1 VVRHPGSL
9 PFPRRPPGTD
19 QLPQIEHIIIVMMEN
34 HSYDNYLG
42 MLGRG
47 DGFTLGSGHRPT
59 NANAEA
65 NGDLVHAFGMPNAC
79 QTDHG
84 PTQSWNASHRSFNGG
99 RNDGPPDLDELWRD
113 FNRKLGG
120 LFGAKNTGPRGG
132 PGDAGGGGP
141 NFQPDMKSAGV
152 GAALVVGVVVLIWL
166 GSGFFIVQEGQQAV
180 VTSFGKYSHTADAGF
195 QWRMPYPFQAHETV
209 NFTQLRSKEVG
220 RNAVIAATGLR
231 DSSMLTQDEN
241 IVDIR
246 FTVQYR
252 LKDARAFLFEN
263 RDPEEA
269 VSLAAES
276 AVREIV
282 GKSKIDSVL
291 YEQRDAIASDL
302 AKSVQGQL
310 DRLQAGIV
318 VVNINVQSVQ
328 PPEQVQAA
336 FEDTLKAGQ
345 DGDRLKKEGLAYAS
359 DVIPKAQGTSA
370 RLREE
375 AEGYK
380 SRVIAQAEGDAQ
392 RFDSVLNEY
401 QKAPSV
407 TRDRMYIDT
416 MQQIYSNVTKML
428 VDTRSS
434 SNLLYLPLDK
444 LLQQGAASAA
454 PVAPTSTPVPGT
466 SETNPSNGSVDVRS
480 RDNQRGRDRESR

>member
-1 VVRHPGSL
+1 MTMSDTTSRGRFKRLRAHAAGWV
-9 PFPRRPPGTD
+9 F
-19 QLPQIEHIIIVMMEN
+19 N
-34 HSYDNYLG
+34 N
-42 MLGRG
+42 GRG
-47 DGFTLGSGHRPT
+47 
-59 NANAEA
+59 
-65 NGDLVHAFGMPNAC
+65 
-79 QTDHG
+79 
-84 PTQSWNASHRSFNGG
+84 
-99 RNDGPPDLDELWRD
+99 DGPPDLDELWRD
-113 FNRKLGG
+113 FNRKLTG
-120 LFGAKNTGPRGG
+120 LFGGKGGGGNTPRGS
-132 PGDAGGGGP
+132 GDGGGGP
-141 NFQPDMKSAGV
+141 NFQPDMKSAGI
-152 GAALVVGVVVLIWL
+152 GAGLVAGVIALIWL

-180 VTSFGKYSHTADAGF
+180 VTSFGKYSHTSEAGF
-195 QWRMPYPFQAHETV
+195 QWRMPYPFQANEIV
-209 NFTQLRSKEVG
+209 NFTQLRSTEVG

-263 RDPEEA
+263 RDAESA
-269 VSLAAES
+269 VTLAAES

-291 YEQRDAIASDL
+291 YEQRDAIAAEL
-302 AKSVQGQL
+302 AKSVQDQL
-310 DRLQAGIV
+310 DRLKAGIV

-380 SRVIAQAEGDAQ
+380 SRVIAQAEGDSQ
-392 RFDSVLNEY
+392 RFSSVLVEY
-401 QKAPSV
+401 QKAPAV
-407 TRDRMYIDT
+407 TRDRLYTDT
-416 MQQIYSNVTKML
+416 MQQVYSNVSKVM
-428 VDTRSS
+428 VDTRSN

-444 LLQQGAASAA
+444 LMQQSTAVPPAVVTPPPSSAETA
-454 PVAPTSTPVPGT
+454 TTPPA
-466 SETNPSNGSVDVRS
+466 VDARS
-480 RDNQRGRDRESR
+480 RENQRGRDRESR

>member
-1 VVRHPGSL
+1 MTMSKTTSQGR
-9 PFPRRPPGTD
+9 FRRLRTRAAGWV
-19 QLPQIEHIIIVMMEN
+19 LN
-34 HSYDNYLG
+34 S
-42 MLGRG
+42 GRG
-47 DGFTLGSGHRPT
+47 
-59 NANAEA
+59 
-65 NGDLVHAFGMPNAC
+65 
-79 QTDHG
+79 
-84 PTQSWNASHRSFNGG
+84 
-99 RNDGPPDLDELWRD
+99 DGPPDLDELWRD
-113 FNRKLGG
+113 FNRKLSG
-120 LFGAKNTGPRGG
+120 LFGGKGGAPRGNG
-132 PGDAGGGGP
+132 SGDSGGGGGP

-152 GAALVVGVVVLIWL
+152 GAGLVAGIVALIWL
-166 GSGFFIVQEGQQAV
+166 GSGIFVVQEGQQAV
-180 VTSFGKYSHTADAGF
+180 VTSFGKYAKTVDAGL
-195 QWRMPYPFQAHETV
+195 QWRMPYPFQANEIV
-209 NFTQLRSKEVG
+209 NYTQLRTAEVG

-263 RDPEEA
+263 RDPEAA
-269 VSLAAES
+269 VTLAAES

-291 YEQRDAIASDL
+291 YEQRDAIATEL

-310 DRLQAGIV
+310 DRLKAGIV

-380 SRVIAQAEGDAQ
+380 SRVIAQAQGDAQ
-392 RFDSVLNEY
+392 RFNSVLAEY
-401 QKAPSV
+401 QKAPAV

-416 MQQIYSNVTKML
+416 MQQVYTNVSKVM
-428 VDTRSS
+428 VDTRNN
-434 SNLLYLPLDK
+434 SNLLYLPMDK
-444 LLQQGAASAA
+444 LLQQAGAAAPSLGATSPPAA
-454 PVAPTSTPVPGT
+454 EATPPA
-466 SETNPSNGSVDVRS
+466 SSIDARS
-480 RDNQRGRDRESR
+480 RDNARSRDRESR

>member
-1 VVRHPGSL
+1 MTMSHSTIAPELGVSRLRELARAARSL
-9 PFPRRPPGTD
+9 A
-19 QLPQIEHIIIVMMEN
+19 
-34 HSYDNYLG
+34 
-42 MLGRG
+42 
-47 DGFTLGSGHRPT
+47 SGLILSS
-59 NANAEA
+59 
-65 NGDLVHAFGMPNAC
+65 GK
-79 QTDHG
+79 
-84 PTQSWNASHRSFNGG
+84 
-99 RNDGPPDLDELWRD
+99 NDGPPDLDELWRD
-113 FNRKLGG
+113 FNRKLSG
-120 LFGAKNTGPRGG
+120 LFGGKGSAPKGSG
-132 PGDAGGGGP
+132 PGDSGGGGGSGGGP
-141 NFQPDMKSAGV
+141 NFQPDMKSAGI
-152 GAALVVGVVVLIWL
+152 GAGLIAGVVALIWL

-209 NFTQLRSKEVG
+209 NVTQLRSKEVG

-252 LKDARAFLFEN
+252 LKDARSFLFEN
-263 RDPEEA
+263 RDAEEA
-269 VSLAAES
+269 VTLAAES

-291 YEQRDAIASDL
+291 YEQRDAIASEL

-310 DRLQAGIV
+310 DRLKAGIV

-359 DVIPKAQGTSA
+359 DVIPKAQGTAA

-380 SRVIAQAEGDAQ
+380 SRVVSQAEGDGQ
-392 RFDSVLNEY
+392 RFNSVLAEY
-401 QKAPSV
+401 QKAPAV

-416 MQQIYSNVTKML
+416 MQQVYSNVTKVM
-428 VDTRSS
+428 VDSRGN

-444 LLQQGAASAA
+444 LMQQAGVAGVPGAAAA
-454 PVAPTSTPVPGT
+454 TPTAP
-466 SETNPSNGSVDVRS
+466 ETAPAVGAVDVRS
-480 RDNQRGRDRESR
+480 RDGQRGRDRDGR

>member
-1 VVRHPGSL
+1 MTMSHPTFDS
-9 PFPRRPPGTD
+9 PRRPSRLHALAAATRALVAGTVG
-19 QLPQIEHIIIVMMEN
+19 LIFN
-34 HSYDNYLG
+34 SG
-42 MLGRG
+42 GRG
-47 DGFTLGSGHRPT
+47 
-59 NANAEA
+59 
-65 NGDLVHAFGMPNAC
+65 
-79 QTDHG
+79 
-84 PTQSWNASHRSFNGG
+84 
-99 RNDGPPDLDELWRD
+99 DGPPDLDELWRD
-113 FNRKLGG
+113 FNRKLSG
-120 LFGAKNTGPRGG
+120 LFGGKSGGPRGNG
-132 PGDAGGGGP
+132 SSGNGSGDGG
-141 NFQPDMKSAGV
+141 NFQPDMRSAGI
-152 GAALVVGVVVLIWL
+152 GAGLVAGVIALIWL

-209 NFTQLRSKEVG
+209 NVTQLRSKEVG

-263 RDPEEA
+263 RDAEEA
-269 VSLAAES
+269 VTLAAES

-291 YEQRDAIASDL
+291 YEQRDAIAADL
-302 AKSVQGQL
+302 VKSVQGQL
-310 DRLQAGIV
+310 DRLKAGIV
-318 VVNINVQSVQ
+318 VVNVNVQSVQ

-359 DVIPKAQGTSA
+359 DVIPKAQGTAA

-380 SRVIAQAEGDAQ
+380 SRVIAQADGDSQ
-392 RFDSVLNEY
+392 RFNSVLTEY
-401 QKAPSV
+401 QKAPAV

-416 MQQIYSNVTKML
+416 MQQVYSNVSKVM
-428 VDTRSS
+428 VDTRNN

-444 LLQQGAASAA
+444 LLQQTTVAA
-454 PVAPTSTPVPGT
+454 PSIAPTAPTGDPTAATTG
-466 SETNPSNGSVDVRS
+466 GDVRS

>member
-1 VVRHPGSL
+1 MTMSHTISPSRFQRLRARAAGWVL
-9 PFPRRPPGTD
+9 
-19 QLPQIEHIIIVMMEN
+19 N
-34 HSYDNYLG
+34 N
-42 MLGRG
+42 GRG
-47 DGFTLGSGHRPT
+47 
-59 NANAEA
+59 
-65 NGDLVHAFGMPNAC
+65 
-79 QTDHG
+79 
-84 PTQSWNASHRSFNGG
+84 
-99 RNDGPPDLDELWRD
+99 DGPPDLDELWRD
-113 FNRKLGG
+113 FNRKLSG
-120 LFGAKNTGPRGG
+120 LFGGKGGGNTPRGNG
-132 PGDAGGGGP
+132 SGDNGGGP
-141 NFQPDMKSAGV
+141 NFQPDMKSAGI
-152 GAALVVGVVVLIWL
+152 GAVLVAGVVTLIWL

-180 VTSFGKYSHTADAGF
+180 VTSFGKFSHTADAGF
-195 QWRMPYPFQAHETV
+195 QWRMPYPFQANEIV
-209 NFTQLRSKEVG
+209 NVTQLRTAEVG

-263 RDPEEA
+263 RDPEAA
-269 VSLAAES
+269 VTLAAES

-291 YEQRDAIASDL
+291 YEQRDAIATQL
-302 AKSVQGQL
+302 IKSVQEQL
-310 DRLQAGIV
+310 DRLKAGIAI
-318 VVNINVQSVQ
+318 VNVNVQSVQ

-375 AEGYK
+375 SEGYK

-392 RFDSVLNEY
+392 RFNSVLTEY
-401 QKAPSV
+401 QKAPTV

-416 MQQIYSNVTKML
+416 MQTIYSNVSKVM
-428 VDTRSS
+428 VDTRNN

-444 LLQQGAASAA
+444 LLQATAATQPTVVTPTA
-454 PVAPTSTPVPGT
+454 PATETAPTTPA
-466 SETNPSNGSVDVRS
+466 DARS

>member
-1 VVRHPGSL
+1 MTMSHPT
-9 PFPRRPPGTD
+9 FPSRLQRLRARAAGWV
-19 QLPQIEHIIIVMMEN
+19 LN
-34 HSYDNYLG
+34 N
-42 MLGRG
+42 GRG
-47 DGFTLGSGHRPT
+47 
-59 NANAEA
+59 
-65 NGDLVHAFGMPNAC
+65 
-79 QTDHG
+79 
-84 PTQSWNASHRSFNGG
+84 
-99 RNDGPPDLDELWRD
+99 DGPPDLDELWRD
-113 FNRKLGG
+113 FNRKLSG
-120 LFGAKNTGPRGG
+120 LFGGKGGGNAPRGNG
-132 PGDAGGGGP
+132 PGDNGGGP
-141 NFQPDMKSAGV
+141 NFQPDMKSAGI
-152 GAALVVGVVVLIWL
+152 GAGLVAGVVALIWL

-195 QWRMPYPFQAHETV
+195 QWRMPYPFQANEV
-209 NFTQLRSKEVG
+209 VSFTQLRSTEVG

-263 RDPEEA
+263 RDPEAA
-269 VSLAAES
+269 VTLAAES

-282 GKSKIDSVL
+282 GRSRIDSVL
-291 YEQRDAIASDL
+291 YEQRDAIAAEV
-302 AKSVQGQL
+302 AKSVQEQL
-310 DRLQAGIV
+310 DRLKAGIV
-318 VVNINVQSVQ
+318 IVNVNVQSVQ

-380 SRVIAQAEGDAQ
+380 SRVVAQAEGDAQ
-392 RFDSVLNEY
+392 RFNSVLSEY
-401 QKAPSV
+401 QKAPAV

-416 MQQIYSNVTKML
+416 MQTIYSNVSKVMI
-428 VDTRSS
+428 DTRSN

-444 LLQQGAASAA
+444 LLQATGTGQPAAVTPTAPAAETAPVTGAADA
-454 PVAPTSTPVPGT
+454 
-466 SETNPSNGSVDVRS
+466 RS